1 MKQQRSL
8 WGDNDEAKNRGKNE
22 EAAVVLLDDGKMYQ
36 EYDYDEDDTG
46 IITEEDELGLYSDAM
61 TASEYEEE
69 DEEVSSPLRDENEAT
84 SMKSSQPNVIVQS
97 RQLLQEDDD
106 VCKYDEQTDKWRSS
120 STSDECPVEPNISF
134 TDALKSRA
142 NWLVG
147 LLALQSCSGFIL
159 ARNEALLQDHPVII
173 YFLTMLVGAGG
184 NAGNQASVRVIR
196 GLALGTLNETT
207 RSRFLNRE
215 FRMACALSTILS
227 VAGFLRA
234 VAFGTPFPE
243 TLAVTCALSLIVFS
257 SICLG
262 AVLPL
267 FLQRLGVDP
276 AHSSTTIQVIM
287 DILGVV
293 LTVFVSTFVLDSP
306 LGKVLIKA
314 LGAMGL

>member
-1 MKQQRSL
+1 
-8 WGDNDEAKNRGKNE
+8 
-22 EAAVVLLDDGKMYQ
+22 
-36 EYDYDEDDTG
+36 
-46 IITEEDELGLYSDAM
+46 
-61 TASEYEEE
+61 
-69 DEEVSSPLRDENEAT
+69 
-84 SMKSSQPNVIVQS
+84 
-97 RQLLQEDDD
+97 
-106 VCKYDEQTDKWRSS
+106 
-120 STSDECPVEPNISF
+120 
-134 TDALKSRA
+134 
-142 NWLVG
+142 
-147 LLALQSCSGFIL
+147 
-159 ARNEALLQDHPVII
+159 
-173 YFLTMLVGAGG
+173 MLVAAGG

-196 GLALGTLNETT
+196 GLALGTLNQRTQNQ
-207 RSRFLNRE
+207 FLSRE

-234 VAFGTPFPE
+234 IAFHTPFPE